1 MSIVRDGDA
10 VRDLSFADPDEAVAA
25 YHGVD
30 MELSILSRPTT
41 DWRVL
46 QVDAG
51 NSVFCA
57 VEVAAAISA
66 ASAMKSDTMAF
77 CIGVGGSGWTVN
89 GHTVDR
95 RSLAFFS
102 EGTETVAA
110 AAAPLNWLALNVS
123 RASFARGFE
132 NFTHRSFPVTDG
144 IAIFAPKEARNLRL
158 RNDFI
163 TAAGL
168 ARSAPHLLRTGEI
181 RAGLEKTLLETL
193 YNSLGYPAVSEYLN
207 YHSLATRARDYL
219 KAHNWRAVFQADL
232 CAELDISDRSLRRL
246 FVDHF
251 GMSPGRYLRLLRLNQ
266 ARRALRSVEQPAA
279 NVTEVGMRYAFFDLG
294 RFAAD
299 YRDLFGELPS
309 STLRKARARITH
321 IA

>member
-10 VRDLSFADPDEAVAA
+10 VRDLRFADPDEAAAA

-30 MELSILSRPTT
+30 MDLAILSRPTT

-46 QVDAG
+46 TVDAG
-51 NSVFCA
+51 DSVFCA
-57 VEVAAAISA
+57 AETAAAVSA
-66 ASAMKSDTMAF
+66 ASAMKNDTMAF
-77 CIGVGGSGWTVN
+77 CIGSGGWTVN
-89 GHTVDR
+89 GHSVDR

-110 AAAPLNWLALNVS
+110 AAAPINWLALNVS
-123 RASFARGFE
+123 RASFARSFE
-132 NFTHRSFPVTDG
+132 NFTHRSFPVMDG
-144 IAIFAPKEARNLRL
+144 IAIFTPKEAQNLRL

-168 ARSAPHLLRTGEI
+168 AKSAPHLLRAGEI
-181 RAGLEKTLLETL
+181 RASLEKTLLETL
-193 YNSLGYPAVSEYLN
+193 FNSLGYPAVSEHLN

-246 FVDHF
+246 FVDYF
-251 GMSPGRYLRLLRLNQ
+251 GMSPGRYLKLLRLNQ

-299 YRDLFGELPS
+299 YRGLFGELPS
-309 STLRKARARITH
+309 STLRKARARVTN